1 MHFIK
6 SLLLYILKFTVYVVL
21 YTVIFY
27 KVSHILGYESFL
39 TLKLDI
45 TLAISTILLMR
56 PRFLD
61 RLNRTNSYNAILVV
75 VLFLAF
81 ILIIIAI

>member
-6 SLLLYILKFTVYVVL
+6 SLLLYILKFAVYVVL

-27 KVSHILGYESFL
+27 KVSHILGYESLL

-61 RLNRTNSYNAILVV
+61 RLNRTNIYNTILIVA
-75 VLFLAF
+75 LFLVF